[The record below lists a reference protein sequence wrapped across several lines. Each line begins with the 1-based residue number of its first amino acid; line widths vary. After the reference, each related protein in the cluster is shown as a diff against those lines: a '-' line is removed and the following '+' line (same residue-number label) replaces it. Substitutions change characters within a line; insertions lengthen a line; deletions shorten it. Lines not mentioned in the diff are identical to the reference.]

1 MAGISMH
8 MLGYIFNRVFTGMHS
23 QGVRYFGVVCTQ
35 TFANLPHPLNI
46 TWMSLMACRDPEER
60 SLAMAMLIM
69 SANIG
74 AIYGAQLFQSDD
86 KPLYRRGFSINIGLL
101 AFGLALASLRQVD
114 QVLRTRRRKR
124 SSTV

>member
-8 MLGYIFNRVFTGMHS
+8 MLGYIFNRIFTTWKS
-23 QGVRYFGVVCTQ
+23 QGVRYFGVIWTQ

-46 TWMSLMACRDPEER
+46 TWMSLLACRDPEER
-60 SLAMAMLIM
+60 SLAMTMIIM

-86 KPLYRRGFSINIGLL
+86 KPLYRRGFSVNIGLL
-101 AFGLALASLRQVD
+101 AFGLLLVTLRQVD
-114 QVLRTRRRKR
+114 QVLRTRRKR
-124 SSTV
+124 RSAV

>member
-8 MLGYIFNRVFTGMHS
+8 MLGYIFNRIFTTWKS
-23 QGVRYFGVVCTQ
+23 QGVSYFGVVWTQ

-46 TWMSLMACRDPEER
+46 TWMSLLACRDPEER
-60 SLAMAMLIM
+60 SLAMTMIIM

-86 KPLYRRGFSINIGLL
+86 KPLYRRGFSVNIGLL
-101 AFGLALASLRQVD
+101 AFGLLLATLRQVD
-114 QVLRTRRRKR
+114 QVLRSRRKAR
-124 SSTV
+124 SAV